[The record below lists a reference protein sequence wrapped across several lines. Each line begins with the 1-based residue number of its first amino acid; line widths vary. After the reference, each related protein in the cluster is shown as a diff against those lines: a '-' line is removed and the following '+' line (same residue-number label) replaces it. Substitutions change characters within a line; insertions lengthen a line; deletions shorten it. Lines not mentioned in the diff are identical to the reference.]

1 MALIRSWTPRYPAGT
16 GRFLDDD
23 LRDLWLTNFSRTETT
38 VPAVN
43 VKETDSEFLLELA
56 APGMSKKDFD
66 INLENDVLT
75 ISSEHKEGEEK
86 KDGDYTR
93 REFSY
98 QSFQRTFTLP
108 ENMVDGDKIDAK
120 YKDGILQLKL
130 PKLEHA
136 KKKPPRQIDIT

>member
-16 GRFLDDD
+16 GTLLDDD
-23 LRDLWLTNFSRTETT
+23 LRDLWLTNFSRTET
-38 VPAVN
+38 A
-43 VKETDSEFLLELA
+43 
-56 APGMSKKDFD
+56 
-66 INLENDVLT
+66 
-75 ISSEHKEGEEK
+75 
-86 KDGDYTR
+86 
-93 REFSY
+93 
-98 QSFQRTFTLP
+98 LP